1 MLYDTI
7 KEAKSMY
14 TVKEVAD
21 ILGVSVHTV
30 RYYDDQGLIPGTKRD
45 SYNQRIFDDMELEWL
60 FVSISLRDTGLPLKE
75 IKRYIELYQQG
86 DSTLQQRFE
95 IMSKQRE
102 KTLEEI
108 ENLRLR
114 IKVFDHYA
122 KLLAGK
128 EDEWSHE
135 YMQKLIWKGRKKNEK

>member
-45 SYNQRIFDDMELEWL
+45 SYNQRILM
-60 FVSISLRDTGLPLKE
+60 
-75 IKRYIELYQQG
+75 
-86 DSTLQQRFE
+86 
-95 IMSKQRE
+95 
-102 KTLEEI
+102 
-108 ENLRLR
+108 
-114 IKVFDHYA
+114 
-122 KLLAGK
+122 
-128 EDEWSHE
+128 
-135 YMQKLIWKGRKKNEK
+135 IWN